1 VRNSLENFDETP
13 RRMLGRRKAA
23 GTAAVFGKT
32 AFAGF
37 VQEG

>member
-1 VRNSLENFDETP
+1 MRH
-13 RRMLGRRKAA
+13 RGGCGGRRKAA